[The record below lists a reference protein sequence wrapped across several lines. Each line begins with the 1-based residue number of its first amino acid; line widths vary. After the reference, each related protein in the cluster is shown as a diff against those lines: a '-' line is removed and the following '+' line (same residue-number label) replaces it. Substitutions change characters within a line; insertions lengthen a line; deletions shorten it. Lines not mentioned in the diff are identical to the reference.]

1 MTGKK
6 LDVEGLRT
14 MTPSMVDVSARGALS
29 SHVELM
35 EPRLVADLYA
45 LDELELKGQFGQML
59 RQFVAR
65 TSHELV
71 SMTNQGT
78 ERLAAEVAEIPPAQV
93 PARLR
98 AVLDR
103 LPQFEEVALAWET
116 TPPEVVRLAVPVA
129 VARAAAPKGRAVT
142 PEQAKAKRTYQ
153 VTSPVEQEKEKK
165 KAEAKPKSERA
176 PKVVVEDTR
185 ALEIRADIVARMAT
199 ISESGLNENLLVGG
213 VQRRLE
219 PVYPGLQPD
228 QIMAVL
234 RTLSR
239 EGVMKFRGG
248 RWYRAGR

>member
-6 LDVEGLRT
+6 LYVEGLRT
-14 MTPSMVDVSARGALS
+14 MTPSMVDVSARSTLS

-35 EPRLVADLYA
+35 DPRLVADLYA
-45 LDELELKGQFGQML
+45 IDELDLKGQFGQML

-71 SMTNQGT
+71 SMSAHGT
-78 ERLAAEVAEIPPAQV
+78 ERLVAEVGDIPAAQV

-98 AVLDR
+98 TVLTR
-103 LPQFEEVALAWET
+103 VPEFEELARSWEAT
-116 TPPEVVRLAVPVA
+116 DPEVVRLAVPVP
-129 VARAAAPKGRAVT
+129 VARTSAPTGRAVT

-165 KAEAKPKSERA
+165 KAESKPKAERA

-185 ALEIRADIVARMAT
+185 ATEIRADVLARMAM

-213 VQRRLE
+213 VQRRLDS
-219 PVYPGLQPD
+219 VYPGLQPD

-234 RTLSR
+234 RTMSR
-239 EGVMKFRGG
+239 EGVIKFRSG

>member
-29 SHVELM
+29 SHVDMM
-35 EPRLVADLYA
+35 EPRLIADLYA
-45 LDELELKGQFGQML
+45 LDELDLKSQFGQIL

-65 TSHELV
+65 ASHELV
-71 SMTNQGT
+71 SMSDTRT
-78 ERLAAEVAEIPPAQV
+78 EHLVSDVADIPPAQV

-98 AVLDR
+98 AVLGR
-103 LPQFEEVALAWET
+103 LAAFDVLAATWAAT
-116 TPPEVVRLAVPVA
+116 SPEVVRLAVPVP

-153 VTSPVEQEKEKK
+153 AAPDAEPEKK
-165 KAEAKPKSERA
+165 KGETATKAVRA

-185 ALEIRADIVARMAT
+185 AADIRADVLARVIT
-199 ISESGLNENLLVGG
+199 LSDGGLNENLLVGG

-239 EGVMKFRGG
+239 EGLLKYRSG